1 MRLPRSRRGL
11 FGALGV
17 TVLAGICACSD
28 SGTPTGPVKPP
39 PLKQGVAKQDTP
51 AGSAKDAPPAYAYE
65 TAGRRDPFRP
75 LVMPK
80 TEAVA
85 KVRPKT
91 GLASLEVNELKLVGI
106 VWGQRGYFA
115 LVEAPTGAGYVVR
128 ANDVIG
134 DDAHV
139 TKITPEGVQ
148 IEVKSVASGPQGA
161 TKSRVVELRLKK
173 EE

>member
-1 MRLPRSRRGL
+1 MRLPKSRRGL
-11 FGALGV
+11 IGALGV
-17 TVLAGICACSD
+17 AMLAGICACSD
-28 SGTPTGPVKPP
+28 SETPTGPVKTP
-39 PLKQGVAKQDTP
+39 PLKQGAAKQDTP
-51 AGSAKDAPPAYAYE
+51 AAPAKDAAPSYVYE
-65 TAGRRDPFRP
+65 ASGRRDPFRP

-80 TEAVA
+80 VEAVA

-134 DDAHV
+134 EDAHV
-139 TKITPEGVQ
+139 TKISPEGVQ
-148 IEVKSVASGPQGA
+148 IQVKTAASGPQGA

>member
-1 MRLPRSRRGL
+1 MRLPRSRRYL
-11 FGALGV
+11 LGALGV
-17 TVLAGICACSD
+17 ASLVGLCACSD

-39 PLKQGVAKQDTP
+39 LVKQAAAKPETP
-51 AGSAKDAPPAYAYE
+51 ATPPKDSTPAYSYE
-65 TAGRRDPFRP
+65 IAGRRDPFRP

-80 TEAVA
+80 TVTV

-106 VWGQRGYFA
+106 VWGQRGYYA

-134 DDAHV
+134 EDAVV
-139 TKITPEGVQ
+139 TKITSEGVQ
-148 IEVKSVASGPQGA
+148 VEVKTASAGPQGTA
-161 TKSRVVELRLKK
+161 KSRVVELRLKK